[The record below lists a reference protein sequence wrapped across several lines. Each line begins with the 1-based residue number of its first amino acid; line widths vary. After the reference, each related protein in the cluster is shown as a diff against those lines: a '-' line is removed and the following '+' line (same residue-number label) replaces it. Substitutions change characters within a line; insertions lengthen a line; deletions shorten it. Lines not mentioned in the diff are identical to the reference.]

1 VTIPP
6 RPTRDPTLQSL
17 TSRNMEITLI
27 ATGDAARDPRIRAS
41 ARRLR
46 DVGHAVT
53 VVSGGSGPFPDE
65 NIEVVRVASRYPQQL
80 GRLGWALRRMQPGQL
95 RSKLYEQN
103 LVRAIRSTNPDIIYA
118 TSPATLSLAA
128 AAARDT
134 AVVARRPE
142 WGSAGSRDIV
152 ALAPHNKKWS
162 ESPTGP
168 GIGFHTD
175 DDDRSPWFP
184 QAGRYSGRKMVL
196 AYRRTETTPG
206 RYLEVA
212 LERAGFE
219 VRHVNDRLDWADV
232 DAATEFVVFVES
244 PHPAIEVVGTNPG
257 IPVLFWAHHGDHS
270 TDTHVRL
277 TRRYGAHAVL
287 LAHSWHLAHHFPV
300 AVHRFP
306 FGVPSELLDPSR
318 PWGDRTYDVGFVG
331 AQIRREGGTY
341 GRRQE
346 LVAEIEGAIPS
357 DRQRMASAVDADALA
372 EIYGNSRVVFNE
384 GGLKHY
390 PITMRVFE
398 AIGAGALLVTD
409 EIPGT
414 DCLFEVDEHYK
425 ILEEPIVDQIS
436 GLMAD
441 PQSALVAEAA
451 TEFARGRHDY
461 DHRIDELV
469 DIVASIDPYASPM
482 YADSRELS
490 KIAQVIDADAQVRSV
505 AAYGLDDLVE
515 QLPWREVWVEGE
527 REKGRGPKYFDAAAV
542 GAAWDGDASKVVGA
556 ARRFIYLTSEHRDEI
571 LGILRG
577 LDMEI
582 VIEDHGPVT
591 RIDLLAE
598 GYRVFPDGHRLA
610 R

>member
-1 VTIPP
+1 M
-6 RPTRDPTLQSL
+6 L
-17 TSRNMEITLI
+17 
-27 ATGDAARDPRIRAS
+27 
-41 ARRLR
+41 
-46 DVGHAVT
+46 
-53 VVSGGSGPFPDE
+53 
-65 NIEVVRVASRYPQQL
+65 
-80 GRLGWALRRMQPGQL
+80 
-95 RSKLYEQN
+95 
-103 LVRAIRSTNPDIIYA
+103 
-118 TSPATLSLAA
+118 
-128 AAARDT
+128 
-134 AVVARRPE
+134 
-142 WGSAGSRDIV
+142 
-152 ALAPHNKKWS
+152 
-162 ESPTGP
+162 
-168 GIGFHTD
+168 
-175 DDDRSPWFP
+175 
-184 QAGRYSGRKMVL
+184 L

-212 LERAGFE
+212 LVRAGFE
-219 VRHVNDRLDWADV
+219 IQHVNDRLDWAEV
-232 DAATEFVVFVES
+232 DRATEFVVFVES

-277 TRRYGAHAVL
+277 TRRYGAHGVL
-287 LAHSWHLAHHFPV
+287 LAHSWHLAHNFPV
-300 AVHRFP
+300 PVHRFP

-318 PWGDRTYDVGFVG
+318 PWADRAYDVGFVG

-346 LVAEIEGAIPS
+346 LVAEIEAAIPS
-357 DRQRMASAVDADALA
+357 DRQRMASAVDADVLA

-414 DCLFEVDEHYK
+414 DSLFEVEDHYK
-425 ILEEPIVDQIS
+425 ILREPIVDQI
-436 GLMAD
+436 GELVAD
-441 PQSALVAEAA
+441 PQTALVAEAA

-469 DIVASIDPYASPM
+469 KIVGGIDPDTSPTFP
-482 YADSRELS
+482 DSRELS
-490 KIAQVIDADAQVRSV
+490 GIAQVIDADAQVRSV
-505 AAYGLDDLVE
+505 AVYGLDDLVE
-515 QLPWREVWVEGE
+515 QLPWREVWLEGD
-527 REKGRGPKYFDAAAV
+527 RENGRGPKYFDAVAI
-542 GAAWDGDASKVVGA
+542 GAAWDGDVSKVVGA
-556 ARRFIYLTSEHRDEI
+556 ARRFIYVTGEHRDEI
-571 LGILRG
+571 LRTLAE

-582 VIEDHGPVT
+582 VVDDHGPVT